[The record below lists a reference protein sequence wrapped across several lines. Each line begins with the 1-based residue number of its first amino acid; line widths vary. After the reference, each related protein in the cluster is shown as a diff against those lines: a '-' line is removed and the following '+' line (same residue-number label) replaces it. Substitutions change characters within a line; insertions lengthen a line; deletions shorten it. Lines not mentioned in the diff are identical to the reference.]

1 MIRKRMLSPLFIA
14 AGLVAFPAWSADR
27 DVGTVAPADA
37 VAQKEK
43 PNRVTAEVAPLPAR
57 HEPPSERYAPRS
69 ERRVWNPVNP
79 LGATSKV
86 NPLEPS
92 PG

>member
-1 MIRKRMLSPLFIA
+1 MISKKMLLPLFIA
-14 AGLVAFPAWSADR
+14 AGLVAFPAWSAD
-27 DVGTVAPADA
+27 APPPPRH
-37 VAQKEK
+37 EK
-43 PNRVTAEVAPLPAR
+43 PNAA
-57 HEPPSERYAPRS
+57 
-69 ERRVWNPVNP
+69 NP